1 MTKLLC
7 PYCHIAIATNIRTPH
22 IKNIDK
28 QYNYLIQ
35 SQERQ
40 TSGQYSCSLD
50 DSSPLWTINSCTI
63 QLPILLDLP
72 QTYSPSKVGLQHSQN
87 GAESKIIIHSNTHY
101 HNLLSS
107 GEVTPMLAVQGC
119 CNNHPVCGTALC
131 SLHDMHFKML
141 TFYNSYQ

>member
-1 MTKLLC
+1 MYLFETGETSKKRNSLKLQQVQNMTKLLC

-107 GEVTPMLAVQGC
+107 GEVTSDA
-119 CNNHPVCGTALC
+119 C
-131 SLHDMHFKML
+131 SIRLL
-141 TFYNSYQ
+141 

>member
-7 PYCHIAIATNIRTPH
+7 PYCHIAIATNIRTPQ

-50 DSSPLWTINSCTI
+50 DSCPLWTIDSCTI
-63 QLPILLDLP
+63 QLPILPDLQ

-87 GAESKIIIHSNTHY
+87 GAESKIIIHSSLQIT
-101 HNLLSS
+101 LPPLFPFVLSS
-107 GEVTPMLAVQGC
+107 GRTS
-119 CNNHPVCGTALC
+119 
-131 SLHDMHFKML
+131 SLWSMVL
-141 TFYNSYQ
+141 TSKR